1 MNGYQGKYGIM
12 NRRCGGFIL
21 VSVLFLCV
29 MLVACAT
36 AYAWFAR
43 LQIKTMTQEKANMQ
57 ARSVAFLL
65 SQEVIKGLKLDTNNY
80 DSLHEPWFQPMLIP
94 LSNYGFANVTLKP
107 LDNKIPLRH
116 LFLPDGTTL
125 RNELKDVW
133 EKMWTELGV
142 RTSLPAIVL
151 DYIDKDTIPRLGGRD
166 GPGNLNR
173 NLLDISELLGI
184 QEIDSDLLFGKHPNR
199 GIADYCTMWSDAKIN
214 INVAEPHVLMLLRS
228 MNKNYV
234 EEIIKLREKKEIAS
248 FEDLREIPGFPL
260 GAIPSFMNLIGFTS
274 AYYNLRIEL
283 MDENWSSSR
292 YFDIVLLKS
301 DGRILKWEE
310 M

>member
-1 MNGYQGKYGIM
+1 
-12 NRRCGGFIL
+12 
-21 VSVLFLCV
+21 

-43 LQIKTMTQEKANMQ
+43 IQIKTVTQEKSTLQ

-65 SQEVIKGLKLDTNNY
+65 SLEVMKGLRLVTGDS
-80 DSLHEPWFQPMLIP
+80 DSLHDPWFQPMLIP
-94 LSNYGFANVTLKP
+94 LTNYGFANVGIKP
-107 LDNKIPLRH
+107 LDDKIPIQH

-125 RNELKDVW
+125 RNELSDVW
-133 EKMWTELGV
+133 DKMWLELEV
-142 RTSLPAIVL
+142 RTSIPAIVL
-151 DYIDKDTIPRLGGRD
+151 DYIDRDTIPRLGGRD

-184 QEIDSDLLFGKHPNR
+184 PEITAELLYGKHPKL
-199 GIADYCTMWSDAKIN
+199 GIADYCTMWSGSKIN
-214 INVAEPHVLMLLRS
+214 INTAEHRVLFLLRG
-228 MNKNYV
+228 MNRHFV

-248 FEDLREIPGFPL
+248 FEDLREIPGFP
-260 GAIPSFMNLIGFTS
+260 GTFAAVNQNLIGFTS
-274 AYYNLRIEL
+274 EYYSLRIEL

-292 YFDIVLLKS
+292 YFDIVLRKS
-301 DGRILKWEE
+301 DGRILRWEE